1 MNYYNFFLSHTRVLK
16 IKTELENLGHKTW
29 FDDENMI
36 HDIDGS
42 MAYGID
48 NCSAIIIFIT
58 EKYNKK
64 VNKGAKNPLYID
76 NCYKECVYAVNS
88 HKLCIPVIFEDCMLN
103 TSLWKNGTLKFYFG
117 NKLYID
123 GTSDNYNEIAQNIV
137 KLLERTSQRLN
148 DLSSPSS
155 NGNNSPIK
163 KLNIC
168 KSPIKLINDKLSKK
182 LPDKL
187 PDRLSSKIQS
197 NKIVQPS
204 RSAPKLPS
212 IIQSNKIVQPS
223 RSAPILPKKIMHD
236 KSCQTNIINKNWFN
250 LFSKILT
257 KLKIK

>member
-1 MNYYNFFLSHTRVLK
+1 MNYYNFFLSHTWKYDEQNRNTHTRVLK

-76 NCYKECVYAVNS
+76 NCYKECVYAANS
-88 HKLCIPVIFEDCMLN
+88 QKICIPVIFEDCMLN
-103 TSLWKNGTLKFYFG
+103 TSLWKNGILKFYFG

-163 KLNIC
+163 ELNIC
-168 KSPIKLINDKLSKK
+168 KSPIKLINDNLSKK
-182 LPDKL
+182 LPY
-187 PDRLSSKIQS
+187 R
-197 NKIVQPS
+197 
-204 RSAPKLPS
+204 LPS
-212 IIQSNKIVQPS
+212 IQSNKIVQPS

-236 KSCQTNIINKNWFN
+236 KSCQTNIINQRIRINIINKNWFN

>member
-1 MNYYNFFLSHTRVLK
+1 MK
-16 IKTELENLGHKTW
+16 IW
-29 FDDENMI
+29 F

-48 NCSAIIIFIT
+48 HCNAIIIFIT
-58 EKYNKK
+58 KKYNIK
-64 VNKGAKNPLYID
+64 VNKGAKDPLYID

-88 HKLCIPVIFEDCMLN
+88 HKPCIPVIFEDCMLN

-155 NGNNSPIK
+155 NGNYSPIK
-163 KLNIC
+163 KLNVC
-168 KSPIKLINDKLSKK
+168 KSPIKLINNKLSKR
-182 LPDKL
+182 LPIYIENN
-187 PDRLSSKIQS
+187 IQL
-197 NKIVQPS
+197 NKAVP
-204 RSAPKLPS
+204 PH
-212 IIQSNKIVQPS
+212 
-223 RSAPILPKKIMHD
+223 RSAPILSKKITHD
-236 KSCQTNIINKNWFN
+236 KSCQTNMINNKFRINIINKNWFN
-250 LFSKILT
+250 LFFKILT